1 MTMQR
6 GPGTAVFVTANAED
20 LEVLRPVLEGHHCR
34 LEWARTRAQALP
46 LLKAPGCG
54 ILLID
59 SDLPAGWKN
68 FLRDAQALTYPPALI
83 VVARM
88 ADDRLW
94 AEVLNLGGYDV
105 LVRPFDPREVERVIS
120 AGCRYWAAIRFG
132 EPRGSYRS
140 AGN

>member
-1 MTMQR
+1 MQR
-6 GPGTAVFVTANAED
+6 GPGTAVFVTTHDEG
-20 LEVLRPVLEGHHCR
+20 LEVLRPVLEGHHCT
-34 LEWARTRAQALP
+34 LEWAQTRTQALP
-46 LLKAPGCG
+46 LLNAPGCG

-59 SDLPAGWKN
+59 SDLPGGWKS
-68 FLRDAQALTYPPALI
+68 FLRDVQGRAYPPAVI

-105 LVRPFDPREVERVIS
+105 LVRPFDPREVERIMS
-120 AGCRYWAAIRFG
+120 AACRYWAAIRFG
-132 EPRGSYRS
+132 EPRVSYRS